1 MKNIVIAIDG
11 PAGAGKSTVAKL
23 VAEKLGFLYID
34 TGAMYRCLTLKAM
47 REKINWDD
55 EDKLVKMAEKTKIEL
70 ENKDGKY
77 RVIMDGED
85 VSNEIRKEEVGKNTK
100 YVASI
105 LKIREILWKMQR
117 DFRKKF
123 NVVMEGRDIGSKVFP
138 DAQIKIYLDASVDE
152 RAKRR
157 YLQLKEM
164 GIEEDIEKI
173 KKDVIK
179 RDEVDKNRKVAPL
192 IKVPDAEYIDSTNLT
207 IEQVVNKICK
217 IYEIYS
223 NRGEN
228 GKYIIK
234 EV

>member
-55 EDKLVKMAEKTKIEL
+55 EDKLVKMAQNTKIEL

-164 GIEEDIEKI
+164 GIEGDIEKI

-192 IKVPDAEYIDSTNLT
+192 IKVPDAEYIETTNLT
-207 IEQVVNKICK
+207 IKQVVDKICNFYKNKIC
-217 IYEIYS
+217 S
-223 NRGEN
+223 
-228 GKYIIK
+228 
-234 EV
+234 V